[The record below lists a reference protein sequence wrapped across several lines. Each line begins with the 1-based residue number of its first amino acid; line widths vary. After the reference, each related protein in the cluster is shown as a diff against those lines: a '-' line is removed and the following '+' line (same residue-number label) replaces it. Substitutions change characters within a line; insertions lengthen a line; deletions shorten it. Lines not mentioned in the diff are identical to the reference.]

1 MRRVPFLYLMKV
13 SPRGGWGRTF
23 MGVQHAIHKLK
34 EADEQ
39 EMAEQLQEYLDDAH
53 LARMLCGSKLDG
65 IADKDRYDDVI
76 ARFED
81 VDMQI
86 VL

>member
-1 MRRVPFLYLMKV
+1 
-13 SPRGGWGRTF
+13 

-39 EMAEQLQEYLDDAH
+39 EMAEQLQEYLDDAQ

-65 IADKDRYDDVI
+65 IENKDRYDHII

-81 VDMQI
+81 TDMQT